1 MRTHGRQASHFR
13 REFQVAGAVLALAFQ
28 ELGSIHLLALNL
40 QIKRNHQ
47 LDSNVFCDID
57 TVMSTGNKY
66 IQEHSARL
74 EDLFITRRQFLQRA
88 GMGLGMLGLTALLSE
103 ELARSSASGEEVANL
118 LPRRAPLPAK
128 AKHVIHI
135 FAQGAPSHVDTWD
148 PKPMLTQYDGKTI
161 PGMEGVA
168 MASPFKFEKKGRSG
182 IEVSEVFPKLGE
194 LVDDLAVVRSMYTD
208 IPAHEVATV
217 FMNTGSTRLARPSL
231 GSWVLYGLGTENQNM
246 PGYISLRPGGTP
258 TGGSANWQ
266 SSFLPGVYQ
275 GVSINT
281 KLPGVHQLIQNI
293 RNQYTSLPEQRR
305 QLDLVHKLN
314 ELHSQNLQK
323 DAQLEARLQAYEMAF
338 KMQTEATDA
347 FDLNREPPEVRNA
360 YGRTPQANQLL
371 IARRLI
377 ERGVRFVQVWAGGWD
392 HHQDI
397 EERLPERAREIDQPL
412 AALIADLKQRNLFES
427 TLIIWGGEFGRKPV
441 RDRNGNDN
449 PGRDHNAKAFTT
461 VLAGGGVKGG
471 TIYGATDEFGAAAME
486 NKVHI
491 HDLHATIL
499 ALLGF
504 DHQKLTYRYN
514 GRDFRL
520 TDVSGQ
526 VVKSLIA

>member
-1 MRTHGRQASHFR
+1 
-13 REFQVAGAVLALAFQ
+13 
-28 ELGSIHLLALNL
+28 
-40 QIKRNHQ
+40 
-47 LDSNVFCDID
+47 
-57 TVMSTGNKY
+57 MSTDDKF
-66 IQEHSARL
+66 IREHSAKL
-74 EDLFITRRQFLQRA
+74 EDYFLTRRQFLQRA
-88 GMGLGMLGLTALLSE
+88 GMGMGALGLAALLSE
-103 ELARSSASGEEVANL
+103 ELFGSKAEAETIATL
-118 LPRRAPLPAK
+118 TPRAPQFPAK
-128 AKHVIHI
+128 AKHVVHI

-148 PKPMLTQYDGKTI
+148 PKPSLTQYDGKPI
-161 PGMEGVA
+161 PGMDGVA
-168 MASPFKFEKKGRSG
+168 MASPFKFAKKGQSG

-194 LVDDLAVVRSMYTD
+194 LVDDLAVIRSMYTD

-258 TGGSANWQ
+258 PGGSSNWQ
-266 SSFLPGVYQ
+266 ASFLPGVYQ

-281 KLPGVHQLIQNI
+281 KVSTLDHLIENI
-293 RNQYTSLPEQRR
+293 RNPYTPMAEQRR

-314 ELHSQNLQK
+314 ELHSQDLQK

-347 FDLNREPPEVRNA
+347 FDVNKEPGNIRDL
-360 YGRTPQANQLL
+360 YGRTTQGNQLL

-397 EERLPERAREIDQPL
+397 EDRLPERAKEIDQPL
-412 AALIADLKQRNLFES
+412 AAFITDLKQRNLFDS
-427 TLIIWGGEFGRKPV
+427 TLVIWGGEFGRKPV
-441 RDRNGNDN
+441 RDRGGNENN

-461 VLAGGGVKGG
+461 LLAGGGVRGG
-471 TIYGATDEFGAAAME
+471 TVYGATDEFGAAAVE

-520 TDVSGQ
+520 TNVSGE
-526 VVKSLIA
+526 VVKNVMA

>member
-1 MRTHGRQASHFR
+1 
-13 REFQVAGAVLALAFQ
+13 
-28 ELGSIHLLALNL
+28 
-40 QIKRNHQ
+40 
-47 LDSNVFCDID
+47 
-57 TVMSTGNKY
+57 MSTDNKY
-66 IQEHSARL
+66 IREHSSRL
-74 EDLFITRRQFLQRA
+74 EDHFQTRRQFLQRA
-88 GMGLGMLGLTALLSE
+88 GMGFGLLGLATLLGE
-103 ELARSSASGEEVANL
+103 DLLAPAVRAEAAPSLA
-118 LPRRAPLPAK
+118 PRTPPLPAK

-148 PKPMLTQYDGKTI
+148 PKPALAQYDGREI
-161 PGMEGVA
+161 PGMNGVA
-168 MASPFKFEKKGRSG
+168 MASPFKFSKKGNSG

-194 LVDDLAVVRSMYTD
+194 QVDDLAVIRSMYTD

-217 FMNTGSTRLARPSL
+217 FMNTGSTRLARPSV

-246 PGYISLRPGGTP
+246 PGFISLRPGGTP
-258 TGGSANWQ
+258 PGGSSNWQ
-266 SSFLPGVYQ
+266 SSFLPGLYQ

-281 KLPGVHQLIQNI
+281 KLPNVNQIIQNI
-293 RNQYTSLPEQRR
+293 RNPYTPINEQRR

-323 DAQLEARLQAYEMAF
+323 DAQLEARLEAYEMAF

-347 FDLNREPPEVRNA
+347 FDLNKEPASIRQL
-360 YGRTPQANQLL
+360 YGNTTQGNQLL

-397 EERLPERAREIDQPL
+397 EERLPERAKEIDQPF
-412 AALIADLKQRNLFES
+412 AALIADLKQRNLFDS

-441 RDRNGNDN
+441 RDRGGNEN

-461 VLAGGGVKGG
+461 VLAGGGVRGG
-471 TIYGATDEFGAAAME
+471 TIYGATDEFGAAAVE

-520 TDVSGQ
+520 TDVAGQ
-526 VVKSLIA
+526 VVKAVMA